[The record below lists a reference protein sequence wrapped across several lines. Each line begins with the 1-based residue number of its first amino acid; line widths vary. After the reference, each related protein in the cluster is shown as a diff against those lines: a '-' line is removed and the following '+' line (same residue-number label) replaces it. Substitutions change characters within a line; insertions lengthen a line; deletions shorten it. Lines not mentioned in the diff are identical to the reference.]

1 MTHYLIMNKISLTY
15 PDNKLRR
22 TSIVPFFFPLH
33 YYGPS
38 SLSSSNICTV
48 RLTKQL
54 KYTYLFG
61 IQKTP
66 GIGQ

>member
-38 SLSSSNICTV
+38 SLSSSNICIV